1 MSATLL
7 EVRNLDRRYGKV
19 HAVRD
24 LSFTMERG
32 QITGFVG
39 PNGAGKTTTMRIAAT
54 LDVPD
59 SGDVEVD
66 GVSVLVEPRQARLR
80 IGYMS
85 DQFHPY
91 PNLDILEYLDFF
103 ARAYGLR
110 GKQRKDTVQSVAHF
124 CGLLE
129 FKDRPATG
137 LSKGMGQR
145 LHLAKTLLH
154 DPQLLILDEP
164 ASGLDPR
171 ARIEFRA
178 LLKELA
184 AAGKGILIS
193 SHILPEL
200 GEMCDSVVVIE
211 RGERIVSGSIQD
223 IQKAAELEQAIVAR
237 VNGDVEALERFLLVQ
252 PHVSDVVADGSRV
265 RFAFRGDDEAMGDL
279 LARAIGQELR
289 IVEFARAALAPS
301 TPSVEAA
308 PRQAED
314 LAESR
319 HGVVRLLR
327 LDQLEELSPSLAKK
341 AAAFF
346 SSSRSSRSRFT
357 SLRSRSSSCI
367 SLSFGAGHSSESDGS
382 RTPSRSALRIH
393 RLTELSDTPS
403 SSLTCLIEPISR

>member
-1 MSATLL
+1 MSNLL
-7 EVRNLDRRYGKV
+7 LDVKNLDRSYGKV

-24 LSFTMERG
+24 LSFQMQRG

-66 GVSVLVEPRQARLR
+66 GISVFIEPREARMR

-91 PNLDILEYLDFF
+91 PNLDILQYLDFF

-110 GKQRKDTVQSVAHF
+110 SSKRQKTVRSVAEF
-124 CGLLE
+124 CGLLD
-129 FKDRPATG
+129 FHDRPATG

-154 DPQLLILDEP
+154 DPLLLILDEP

-211 RGERIVSGSIQD
+211 RGQQIVSGSIAE
-223 IQKAAELEQAIVAR
+223 IHKAAELEQAVVAR
-237 VNGDVEALERFLLVQ
+237 LLGDGAALEQFLVVQ
-252 PHVSDVVADGSRV
+252 PHVSDVAVDGSRV
-265 RFAFRGDDEAMGDL
+265 RFAFVGDDAAMSEL
-279 LARAIGQELR
+279 LARAIQSGLP
-289 IVEFARAALAPS
+289 IVEFARA
-301 TPSVEAA
+301 EADL
-308 PRQAED
+308 ED
-314 LAESR
+314 LFLR
-319 HGVVRLLR
+319 TTKGRL
-327 LDQLEELSPSLAKK
+327 Q
-341 AAAFF
+341 
-346 SSSRSSRSRFT
+346 
-357 SLRSRSSSCI
+357 
-367 SLSFGAGHSSESDGS
+367 
-382 RTPSRSALRIH
+382 
-393 RLTELSDTPS
+393 
-403 SSLTCLIEPISR
+403 

>member
-1 MSATLL
+1 MTTALL
-7 EVRNLDRRYGKV
+7 DVQNLDRRYGKV

-24 LSFTMERG
+24 LSFKMERG
-32 QITGFVG
+32 QIMGFVG

-59 SGDVEVD
+59 AGDVAID
-66 GVSVLVEPRQARLR
+66 GVSVLIEPRQARMR

-91 PNLDILEYLDFF
+91 PNLDVLQYLDFF

-110 GKQRKDTVQSVAHF
+110 GEHRTRTVRSVAEF
-124 CGLLE
+124 CGLLS
-129 FKDRPATG
+129 FHDRPATG

-184 AAGKGILIS
+184 SAGKGILIS

-211 RGERIVSGSIQD
+211 KGERIVSGTISD
-223 IQKAAELEQAIVAR
+223 IHRDSDLEQAIVMR
-237 VNGDVEALERFLLVQ
+237 VLNDVEALERFLLTQ
-252 PHVSDVVADGSRV
+252 PHVGEVIVDGDKV
-265 RFAFRGDDEAMGDL
+265 RFGFGGDDTAMSEL
-279 LARAIGQELR
+279 LMRAMAQKMPV
-289 IVEFARAALAPS
+289 VEFSRA
-301 TPSVEAA
+301 EADL
-308 PRQAED
+308 ED
-314 LAESR
+314 IFLNTTK
-319 HGVVRLLR
+319 GKL
-327 LDQLEELSPSLAKK
+327 Q
-341 AAAFF
+341 
-346 SSSRSSRSRFT
+346 
-357 SLRSRSSSCI
+357 
-367 SLSFGAGHSSESDGS
+367 
-382 RTPSRSALRIH
+382 
-393 RLTELSDTPS
+393 
-403 SSLTCLIEPISR
+403 

>member
-1 MSATLL
+1 MSAALL
-7 EVRNLDRRYGKV
+7 QFRNLNRRYGKV
-19 HAVRD
+19 RAVHD

-39 PNGAGKTTTMRIAAT
+39 PNGAGKTTAMRIAAT

-66 GVSVLVEPRQARLR
+66 GVSVLVEPRQARMR

-91 PNLDILEYLDFF
+91 PNLDILQYLDFF

-110 GKQRKDTVQSVAHF
+110 GKHRQQTVRSVARF
-124 CGLLE
+124 CGLE
-129 FKDRPATG
+129 GFQDRPATA

-178 LLKELA
+178 LIKELA
-184 AAGKGILIS
+184 VAGKGVLIS

-211 RGERIVSGSIQD
+211 RGQRIVSGSIAD
-223 IQKAAELEQAIVAR
+223 IQKAAELQQAVVAR
-237 VNGDVEALERFLLVQ
+237 LLGDAEQFERFLLVQ
-252 PHVSDVVADGSRV
+252 PDVSDVVVDGLRV

-279 LARAIGQELR
+279 LARAITQGLPV
-289 IVEFARAALAPS
+289 VEFARAEANLEDIFLS
-301 TPSVEAA
+301 TTKGKL
-308 PRQAED
+308 Q
-314 LAESR
+314 
-319 HGVVRLLR
+319 
-327 LDQLEELSPSLAKK
+327 
-341 AAAFF
+341 
-346 SSSRSSRSRFT
+346 
-357 SLRSRSSSCI
+357 
-367 SLSFGAGHSSESDGS
+367 
-382 RTPSRSALRIH
+382 
-393 RLTELSDTPS
+393 
-403 SSLTCLIEPISR
+403 